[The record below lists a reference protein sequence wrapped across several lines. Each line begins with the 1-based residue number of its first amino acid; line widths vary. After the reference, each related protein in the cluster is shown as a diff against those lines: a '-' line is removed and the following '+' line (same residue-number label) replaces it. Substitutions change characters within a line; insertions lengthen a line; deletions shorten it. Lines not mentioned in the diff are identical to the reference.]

1 MPSFQELLEDF
12 VGPDVAL
19 AQAAFDRLAQ
29 DIRPSLLRYF
39 RRRLHSSE
47 AREDAVGEV
56 IQKLWQS
63 RRAFKPGSELGWRR
77 YIMTIAS
84 RGQIDAAR
92 RSGSRPTEMLLD
104 SIDSFAEEDNFAAQF
119 LDAALRGELYDVA
132 DRHWLGWKEA
142 LPRSERDRRV
152 LAAKLL
158 IIDKMPWRSVCRLV
172 HLWNDMGEPDRLTLE
187 SWLAEE
193 GPYLTMAFDELYI
206 PSSKLADLV
215 VETLGIDPECEQ
227 ADWIRKRAAAA
238 PIQERN
244 DELNDRWLV
253 TLPFNSVVKALQLT
267 LASPPSKQ
275 NLLAQP
281 GLWKRL
287 VFQYYAVDELPHKD
301 IAERT
306 ASAAREA
313 GFELNATTLNN
324 WLSMGRLA
332 GELAKV
338 RKTWSQA

>member
-1 MPSFQELLEDF
+1 MPGFQELLQDF
-12 VGPDVAL
+12 TGPDVAR

-39 RRRLHSSE
+39 GRRLQSNE
-47 AREDAVGEV
+47 AREDAIGEV

-63 RRAFKPGSELGWRR
+63 RESFKPGSELGWRR
-77 YIMTIAS
+77 YILTIAQ

-92 RSGSRPTEMLLD
+92 RSGSRPSEVLID
-104 SIDSFAEEDNFAAQF
+104 SVDSFAEEGDYAARF
-119 LDAALRGELYDVA
+119 LDAAIRGELYDVA
-132 DRHWLGWKEA
+132 DRHWLGWKDE

-158 IIDKMPWRSVCRLV
+158 HIDKLPWRSVCRLV
-172 HLWNDMGEPDRLTLE
+172 HLWNDMGEPDRATLE
-187 SWLAEE
+187 SWLAQD

-206 PSSKLADLV
+206 PSSALADHV
-215 VETLGIDPECEQ
+215 IATLGLDLEGEE

-238 PIQERN
+238 PFSETN
-244 DELNDRWLV
+244 EEWSDRWIA
-253 TLPFNSVVKALQLT
+253 TLPFKSLVKALHLT
-267 LASPPSKQ
+267 LAEPPCREH
-275 NLLAQP
+275 LLAQP

-287 VFQYYAVDELPHKD
+287 VFEYYAVDELPHKD

-306 ASAAREA
+306 AAAARES

-332 GELAKV
+332 KELAKV
-338 RKTWSQA
+338 REQWSQA